1 MMRLHHSFCAIASLF
16 CACASNPATKPDRP
30 VSAVEKKLGA
40 DPNDAQVN
48 IQMGLQSEATG
59 DLLRAEQYY
68 LRAEALGVP
77 EAEIAPRILR
87 VLSLAHRYD
96 EALERCKKRLSRVP
110 DDRATRYVEA
120 ALLVALDRPKEAE
133 HELTALQ
140 RSEPKDPQSYLALG
154 RLYRDGNDRARAR
167 QMFEKYLELAPNG
180 ESAASVRFELSD
192 EPPPV
197 EPEAAKVQP

>member
-1 MMRLHHSFCAIASLF
+1 MMRPHHSFCAIASFF
-16 CACASNPATKPDRP
+16 CACASNPQTKPDKP
-30 VSAVEKKLGA
+30 VSTVEKKLA
-40 DPNDAQVN
+40 DDPNNAQVN
-48 IQMGLQSEATG
+48 VQMGLQSEATG

-77 EAEIAPRILR
+77 ESEIGPRILR

-96 EALERCKKRLSRVP
+96 EALERCRKRLAVAP

-133 HELTALQ
+133 HELNALQ

-154 RLYRDGNDRARAR
+154 RIYRDGNDLVRAR

-180 ESAASVRFELSD
+180 ESAAAVRFELSD
-192 EPPPV
+192 EPPASRP
-197 EPEAAKVQP
+197 EPEKVQP